1 MISSYDVDTDA
12 DIFTEPNIGQV
23 SLNLGTL
30 NIIQTVKI
38 LISNTCYMHKFL
50 NLAMYDLL

>member
-38 LISNTCYMHKFL
+38 LISNTCYMHKLL
-50 NLAMYDLL
+50 NLAT